1 MRQINTTTQLLPHQ
15 QAAVDKVRG
24 IKVSGLFMDMGTG
37 KTRTVIELAKLR
49 APRID
54 HVLWICPVSL
64 KETVRREI
72 MKHTD
77 CTPED
82 IYVFG
87 DKTDSAL
94 PKDKLWYIVGIESFS
109 SSSRVTMAANAII
122 TDKTFVVMDESSYI
136 KGHNAIRTRRVTLLA
151 EKAKYRT
158 ILTGTPLTQG
168 IVDLFSQMYFLSPKI
183 LGYKSFY
190 SFEANHLEYH
200 PKRPGLVVR
209 AHNVPYLAEK
219 IKPYV
224 YQCTKDE
231 CMEIPDK
238 LYKTRWVRLTDE
250 QEEAYEAAKEKFE
263 HDMDELESRYTISYM
278 SDDYPDSF
286 WRRSSMLIF
295 RLFTSLQTIVCGFER
310 VRTGRDSFEL
320 RRYDSRRTE
329 ALLDVVRSLPED
341 KVIVWAKYLNS
352 IEDISEA
359 LCEEYG
365 KEKVCLYHG
374 GLNAKQRDA
383 ELDRFEAKDGA
394 RFLVATQSCGGH
406 GLNLQF
412 CRWQIFFANG
422 FKYSERLQ
430 AEDRCHRHGQRRH
443 VTYIDLC
450 ASDTIDEKIDEA
462 LAKKGSLLDA
472 FRREVKRIKD
482 DKNTGKADKV
492 KKLKEMVRKL

>member
-1 MRQINTTTQLLPHQ
+1 MRQINTTTSLLPHQ

-24 IKVSGLFMDMGTG
+24 TKVSGLFMDMGTG

-64 KETVRREI
+64 KDTVRREI
-72 MKHTD
+72 LKHTD
-77 CTPED
+77 CTPEE

-87 DKTDSAL
+87 EKTSSTL
-94 PKDKLWYIVGIESFS
+94 PKDKLWYIAGIESFS

-122 TDKTFVVMDESSYI
+122 TEKTFVVMDESSYI
-136 KGHNAIRTRRVTLLA
+136 KGYSAIRTRRVTLLA
-151 EKAKYRT
+151 EKSKFRT

-168 IVDLFSQMYFLSPKI
+168 VVDLFSQMYFLSPKI

-200 PKRPGLVVR
+200 PKHPGLVVR

-231 CMEIPDK
+231 CMDIPDK
-238 LYKTRWVRLTDE
+238 LYKTRWIRLTDE

-263 HDMDELESRYTISYM
+263 LDMDELENRYTLSGK
-278 SDDYPDSF
+278 SDDYPESF
-286 WRRSSMLIF
+286 WVRSSMLIF

-310 VRTGRDSFEL
+310 VRTGRNSFEMHHY
-320 RRYDSRRTE
+320 RSRRVD
-329 ALLDVVRSLPED
+329 ALMDVIRSLPEE
-341 KVIVWAKYLNS
+341 KVIVWAKYLTS
-352 IEDISEA
+352 IKDISEA

-365 KEKVCLYHG
+365 REKVALYHG
-374 GLNAKQRDA
+374 GLNTKRRDE
-383 ELDRFEAKDGA
+383 ELTRFEAKDGA

-450 ASDTIDEKIDEA
+450 ASDTIDEKIDDA

-482 DKNTGKADKV
+482 DKDTDKADKV
-492 KKLKEMVRKL
+492 KKLKEMVRTL